1 MVPDTIRS
9 EVDRHLSV
17 QLLQDQHIQR
27 IQAAMEEH
35 QSSQTRRSLL
45 ARALRLSPSISPKE
59 CEIVDHCCSVLD
71 VEPEDGRVFILVSS
85 SLLESFEHDELCF
98 VVGHELGHHIYSH
111 HSIPLSFLLAN
122 HQNLSPQLV
131 LLAHRWQ
138 RHAEVSAD
146 RAGIACV
153 GRLDPVARA
162 FFKLSSGLRS
172 APGPAQIQAF
182 IDQAEELYQ
191 VDQETEGS
199 DRTRHQDWLSSHPF
213 APVRLR
219 TAQAF
224 IQSYNIRWSLD
235 VRS

>member
-71 VEPEDGRVFILVSS
+71 VETEVELYVYSGSEMNAGCTQPEDGRVFILVSS

-98 VVGHELGHHIYSH
+98 VVGYELGHHKLLGQMDTSNQAKLRLSRKLPLILTSH
-111 HSIPLSFLLAN
+111 LKLCGPPSKVQLSLTN
-122 HQNLSPQLV
+122 
-131 LLAHRWQ
+131 
-138 RHAEVSAD
+138 
-146 RAGIACV
+146 
-153 GRLDPVARA
+153 
-162 FFKLSSGLRS
+162 
-172 APGPAQIQAF
+172 
-182 IDQAEELYQ
+182 
-191 VDQETEGS
+191 
-199 DRTRHQDWLSSHPF
+199 
-213 APVRLR
+213 
-219 TAQAF
+219 
-224 IQSYNIRWSLD
+224 
-235 VRS
+235 

>member
-71 VEPEDGRVFILVSS
+71 VETEVELYVYSGSEMNAGCTQPEDGRVFILVSS

-122 HQNLSPQLV
+122 HQNLPPQLV

-153 GRLDPVARA
+153 
-162 FFKLSSGLRS
+162 RS
-172 APGPAQIQAF
+172 
-182 IDQAEELYQ
+182 
-191 VDQETEGS
+191 T
-199 DRTRHQDWLSSHPF
+199 
-213 APVRLR
+213 
-219 TAQAF
+219 
-224 IQSYNIRWSLD
+224 
-235 VRS
+235 